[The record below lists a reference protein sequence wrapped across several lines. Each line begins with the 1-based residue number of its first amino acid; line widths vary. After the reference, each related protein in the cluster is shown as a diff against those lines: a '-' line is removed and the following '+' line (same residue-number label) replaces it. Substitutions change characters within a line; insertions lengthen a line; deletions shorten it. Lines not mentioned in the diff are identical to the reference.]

1 MGGAIHCTNTAR
13 VCGCTHDSLH
23 CDFTTPKVR
32 VVPEV
37 DLPGHAT
44 ALLPLM
50 SPAGV
55 QFCTEYNASIGVLP
69 SQVYDDEGGR
79 SFHVIRTLL
88 LEIFDCTL
96 QLGSSVMRRCGCDLW
111 SLASL
116 YDSLLVSWLRYET
129 VWV

>member
-1 MGGAIHCTNTAR
+1 
-13 VCGCTHDSLH
+13 
-23 CDFTTPKVR
+23 

-88 LEIFDCTL
+88 LEIFP
-96 QLGSSVMRRCGCDLW
+96 
-111 SLASL
+111 L
-116 YDSLLVSWLRYET
+116 YVAARIERYET